1 MKKVYFVIFFVLNFS
16 GLFATSGSSVEV
28 STTLKL
34 INSSKME
41 SSKTF
46 INNKKA
52 NFYIEKFDSDKIKV
66 SVKEMKAGKV
76 QLTNLAGE
84 KVLVDLKSNISQKD
98 KEINGK
104 LVLGSTQEDLKGK
117 VTLRVMYN

>member
-1 MKKVYFVIFFVLNFS
+1 MKKVYFVIFFVLNFL

-84 KVLVDLKSNISQKD
+84 KVLVNLKSNISQKD

-104 LVLGSTQEDLKGK
+104 LVLGSTQKDLKGK
-117 VTLRVMYN
+117 VTLRVIYN

>member
-1 MKKVYFVIFFVLNFS
+1 MKKVYFVIFFVLNFL

-98 KEINGK
+98 KEISGK
-104 LVLGSTQEDLKGK
+104 LVLGSVQKDLKGK
-117 VTLRVMYN
+117 VTLRVIYN

>member
-1 MKKVYFVIFFVLNFS
+1 MKKVYFVIFFVLNFL

>member
-1 MKKVYFVIFFVLNFS
+1 MKKVYFVVFFVLNFL
-16 GLFATSGSSVEV
+16 GLFASSGSTVEV

-41 SSKTF
+41 NSKTF
-46 INNKKA
+46 NNNRNA
-52 NFYIEKFDSDKIKV
+52 DFYIEKFDSDKVNVSIKEV
-66 SVKEMKAGKV
+66 KAGKV

-84 KVLVDLKSNISQKD
+84 KVLVDLKSNMNQKD
-98 KEINGK
+98 KGINGK
-104 LVLGSTQEDLKGK
+104 LVLGSTQNDLKGK